1 VALILLSVKLVLL
14 YNLFFQ
20 IKIKQMKKKTLSIK
34 KLEKVEVL
42 SKEQLKVV
50 MGGAADSG
58 KMQANT
64 YGIPCPPSQK
74 CPPAVN

>member
-1 VALILLSVKLVLL
+1 VALILLSVIFILQ

-50 MGGAADSG
+50 MGGASDSG
-58 KMQANT
+58 NMKVNT
-64 YGIPCPPSQK
+64 YGKACPPSKK
-74 CPPAVN
+74 CP

>member
-1 VALILLSVKLVLL
+1 VALILLSVKLILL

-34 KLEKVEVL
+34 KLEKIEVL

-50 MGGAADSG
+50 MGGASDSG
-58 KMQANT
+58 NMQVNT
-64 YGIPCPPSQK
+64 YGKACPPSRK
-74 CPPAVN
+74 CPPIN

>member
-1 VALILLSVKLVLL
+1 
-14 YNLFFQ
+14 
-20 IKIKQMKKKTLSIK
+20 MKKKTLSIK